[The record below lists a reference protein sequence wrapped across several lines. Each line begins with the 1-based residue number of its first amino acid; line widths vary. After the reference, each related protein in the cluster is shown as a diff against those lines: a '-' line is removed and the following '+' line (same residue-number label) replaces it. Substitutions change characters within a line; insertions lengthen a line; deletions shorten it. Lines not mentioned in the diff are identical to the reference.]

1 MNHLVITC
9 HPRPSSFTRA
19 IADTVEAVS
28 EALGHETRSRDLYAL
43 GFEPVLRSTDLDA
56 LAAGTTPADIRHE
69 QEFLLW
75 ADMLTLVYPVWWAG
89 MPAILKGY
97 IDRVLCPGFGFERIG
112 SATNG
117 PLAGKKVLIFNTSG
131 APSSFYAKQGMHQAM
146 STITDTGIFEVC
158 GMEVLHHAFFGGVT
172 TVSDEVRKSYLADV
186 EAIASRY
193 L

>member
-28 EALGHETRSRDLYAL
+28 EALGHETKSRDLYAL
-43 GFEPVLRSTDLDA
+43 GFEPVLRATDLDA
-56 LAAGTTPADIRHE
+56 LTAGNLPPDVRHE

-75 ADMLTLVYPVWWAG
+75 ADILTLVYPVWWAG
-89 MPAILKGY
+89 MPALLKGY
-97 IDRVLCPGFGFERIG
+97 VDRVLCPGFVFERLG
-112 SATNG
+112 SPASG
-117 PLAGKKVLIFNTSG
+117 PLAGKKVLIFNTTG
-131 APSSFYAKQGMHQAM
+131 APSSFYADQGMHQAM

-172 TVSDEVRKSYLADV
+172 TVGDEKRRSYLANV
-186 EAIASRY
+186 EAITSRY

>member
-1 MNHLVITC
+1 MHHLVIVC

-28 EALGHETRSRDLYAL
+28 KALGHETHCRDLYAL
-43 GFEPVLRSTDLDA
+43 GFEPVLRVADLDA
-56 LAAGTTPADIRHE
+56 MAAGTLSADIRHE

-89 MPAILKGY
+89 MPAMLKGY
-97 IDRVLCPGFGFERIG
+97 IDRVLCPDFVFERIG
-112 SATNG
+112 NAAGG

-131 APSSFYAKQGMHQAM
+131 APSSVYAGQGMHQAM

-158 GMEVLHHAFFGGVT
+158 GMEVLHHAFFGGVNA
-172 TVSDEVRKSYLADV
+172 VSDEVRKSYLTDV
-186 EAIASRY
+186 EAITSRY